1 MSAEYLPSALNV
13 HVYWESRNVKDNS
26 EWKLDVSVFQEITTQ
41 MGQTNSGSVC
51 IQTLPP
57 TSSIHCMET
66 RPGQY
71 SNRCIPA
78 FLGQGVQ
85 FCFSSIQLDKS
96 GSKEDP
102 PRKNRSTNQSDT
114 HMANSAL
121 VCSTSKNVCTATIS
135 SVSDKKFVN
144 KSTGQK

>member
-66 RPGQY
+66 RPGSIAADVFQHPWDREY
-71 SNRCIPA
+71 SFA
-78 FLGQGVQ
+78 FSP
-85 FCFSSIQLDKS
+85 FSLISRVLRKILQENIDHLILVTLIWQTRTRYAQLLK
-96 GSKEDP
+96 
-102 PRKNRSTNQSDT
+102 
-114 HMANSAL
+114 M
-121 VCSTSKNVCTATIS
+121 
-135 SVSDKKFVN
+135 SV
-144 KSTGQK
+144 